1 MRLILVFNR
10 AVVILDVN
18 AKDNE
23 GQSPLHY
30 AVMCERE
37 DIAKFLVKQNAD
49 KDTKD
54 SDGNSPVDLYDSDW
68 PWLQHAGK
76 AE

>member
-1 MRLILVFNR
+1 MQLILVFNR

-54 SDGNSPVDLYDSDW
+54 SDGNSPVDL
-68 PWLQHAGK
+68 
-76 AE
+76 